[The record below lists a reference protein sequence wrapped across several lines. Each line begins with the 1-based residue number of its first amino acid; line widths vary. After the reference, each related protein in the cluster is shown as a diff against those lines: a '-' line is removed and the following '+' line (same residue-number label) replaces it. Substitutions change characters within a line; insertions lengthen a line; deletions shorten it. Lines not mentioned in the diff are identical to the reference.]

1 MVALVRTGV
10 RAALP
15 VRGALMATMATARG
29 KHTLPDLPYGYDALE
44 PSISK
49 EIMTLHHT
57 KHHQTYVNGL
67 NAAEESLA
75 KLASEGT
82 NHSLFWKNLAPSSS
96 SSTKPSSAPTL
107 LKQIEADFG
116 SLDKFKEQFNAKTA
130 AIQGSGW
137 GWLGWNK
144 DSNVLEI
151 VTTANQDP
159 LLWWDPGDSSRL
171 GSSIYQPPDEEYR
184 AGPAREMED
193 YEVRKRSLTPRPAHV
208 PIIGIDIWEHAFY
221 LQYKNVKPDYLKAI
235 WDVINF
241 EEAESRFKAK

>member
-15 VRGALMATMATARG
+15 VRGALMATMAMARG

-75 KLASEGT
+75 KLTSEGNVKGAIALQPALKFNGGGHI

-107 LKQIEADFG
+107 VKQIEADFG
-116 SLDKFKEQFNAKTA
+116 GLDKFKEQFNAKTA

-144 DSNVLEI
+144 ESKVLEI

-159 LLWWDPGDSSRL
+159 LLS
-171 GSSIYQPPDEEYR
+171 
-184 AGPAREMED
+184 
-193 YEVRKRSLTPRPAHV
+193 HV